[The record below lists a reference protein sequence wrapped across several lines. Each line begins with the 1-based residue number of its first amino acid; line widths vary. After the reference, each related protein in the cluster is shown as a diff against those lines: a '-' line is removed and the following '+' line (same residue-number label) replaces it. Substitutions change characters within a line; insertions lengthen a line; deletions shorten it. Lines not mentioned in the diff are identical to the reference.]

1 MNVAAKRMYLLSVS
15 LAMFSM
21 FFGAGNVV
29 FPLIVGQAAQDRSLF
44 ALLGLLITGVGVP
57 FIGLFGMTLFDG
69 DYRAFF
75 EKLGKIPGFVII
87 LVIMGLIGPF
97 GAIPRCITLSYSTLK
112 MFFPSANLFLFS
124 LTACVITFALTIKK
138 NRITEILGGVLTPL
152 LLAAL
157 AVIIIKG
164 AIDHPEVPVAEIS
177 APTAFILGLQ
187 SGYQMM
193 DLIGGFFFCSV
204 VIGALK
210 TISDGKSLIR
220 NSIIASI
227 IGASLLSAVYIG
239 MSLVASYHANTLE
252 HAPADVI
259 LGTIALHILGPQAG
273 IVTCVTV
280 ILACLTTAIALSS
293 VFAEF
298 IHTDILKDS
307 ISYGWSLLFTL
318 IITFLISLLEFGGIV
333 SYLAPIVELIYP
345 ALLVL
350 SAVNIAHKLWG
361 FSYIKAP
368 VAVTFVLSAAYR
380 ILDLNI

>member
-1 MNVAAKRMYLLSVS
+1 
-15 LAMFSM
+15 
-21 FFGAGNVV
+21 
-29 FPLIVGQAAQDRSLF
+29 
-44 ALLGLLITGVGVP
+44 
-57 FIGLFGMTLFDG
+57 
-69 DYRAFF
+69 
-75 EKLGKIPGFVII
+75 
-87 LVIMGLIGPF
+87 
-97 GAIPRCITLSYSTLK
+97 
-112 MFFPSANLFLFS
+112 
-124 LTACVITFALTIKK
+124 
-138 NRITEILGGVLTPL
+138 
-152 LLAAL
+152 
-157 AVIIIKG
+157 
-164 AIDHPEVPVAEIS
+164 
-177 APTAFILGLQ
+177 
-187 SGYQMM
+187 
-193 DLIGGFFFCSV
+193 
-204 VIGALK
+204 
-210 TISDGKSLIR
+210 
-220 NSIIASI
+220 
-227 IGASLLSAVYIG
+227 